1 MKVIIVINII
11 KRAIPNN
18 NVNDENVNVHSSV
31 VFGIFQYYN

>member
-18 NVNDENVNVHSSV
+18 NVNDENANVHSSV

>member
-18 NVNDENVNVHSSV
+18 NVNDENVNV
-31 VFGIFQYYN
+31 QLQLK